1 MSYSATKI
9 LNLESIVYWDSDI
22 KYTLRVQDK
31 CLIPWNS
38 IYKMKI
44 RPKTHRPIYNPMVA
58 L

>member
-1 MSYSATKI
+1 MKI
-9 LNLESIVYWDSDI
+9 LYHIEMKKNKNKTHPE
-22 KYTLRVQDK
+22 VQDN

-44 RPKTHRPIYNPMVA
+44 RPKTHRPIYNPVVA